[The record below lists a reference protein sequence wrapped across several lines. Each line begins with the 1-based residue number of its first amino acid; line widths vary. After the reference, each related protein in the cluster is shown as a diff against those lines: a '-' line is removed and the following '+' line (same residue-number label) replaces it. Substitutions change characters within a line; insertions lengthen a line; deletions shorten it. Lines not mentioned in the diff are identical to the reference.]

1 MTVLTMRAHKR
12 FVVRQP
18 IWLRRPLDGFQV
30 SGWLIELSAGGCR
43 ISNLGSGGFST
54 GDRIIV
60 EDEMTKFAGQIRW
73 TRRAIAG
80 VLFEDP
86 LGAQELSVYLLRLNE
101 GDMFSRYGT

>member
-43 ISNLGSGGFST
+43 IGNLGSAEFST

-60 EDEMTKFAGQIRW
+60 EGEMTKFAGQIRW
-73 TRRAIAG
+73 TRRGIAG
-80 VLFEDP
+80 VLFEEP
-86 LGAQELSVYLLRLNE
+86 LGVQDLSAYLLRLCEDDVFN
-101 GDMFSRYGT
+101 RYGT